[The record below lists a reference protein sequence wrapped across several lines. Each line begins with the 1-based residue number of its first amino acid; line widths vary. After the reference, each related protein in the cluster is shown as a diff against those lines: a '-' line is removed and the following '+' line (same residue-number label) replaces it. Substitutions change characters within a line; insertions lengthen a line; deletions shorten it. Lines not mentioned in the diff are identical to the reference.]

1 MNEETK
7 IKRKDW
13 IKNVAIVFLSIM
25 LVLTF
30 FSNTIM
36 NYSLPEV
43 ATAMIEPGSIT
54 AKIRGTGTLTSDD
67 PYKVSIQESR
77 VIASVAVKAG
87 DVVEKD
93 QVLFYLED
101 KESAELEAA
110 QKELD
115 ELILSYTTAILNG
128 EISNQSF
135 QNIQS
140 GNISSTGAYQARIE
154 AAKQKVDAAQAL
166 VDNLAQQIAITGTTT
181 STQIGK
187 EADLAKA
194 KQELSEA
201 AEKLSKA
208 ESTLLANQSK
218 VEEEIKT
225 EQEIITT
232 EKSNVDTAKTAYH
245 SALELKNTK
254 EAEYSTQQ
262 TEYKAKETEC
272 NTKEAEYK
280 AKETECNTK
289 KTEIENR
296 YNNTLSEGTEAIQLD
311 LEKMSEESYV
321 TGLEAK
327 LALCS
332 DSSVITMFQE
342 LKQSVQEYRN
352 AKNAYETAKT
362 EYETVETLYHSAKK
376 DYEDAEE
383 AYHKEKQKYEDTKRK
398 YDTAVAKKAQLE
410 KDIKALSNARDEA
423 QNYYNQCETKCKN
436 LQNEIT
442 NTETTTAQQ
451 EADLTLYKI
460 NADIAL
466 EQAKAEQE
474 QLLTDISTELDLGN
488 QNSIIREKRQE
499 IAELK
504 EKAVGAVV
512 TAPVAG
518 VITDVYKTAGESTMP
533 EEELAVMQPEGK
545 GYSLSFSVT
554 PEQAKKVKVGE
565 IADIQ
570 NSWYYDEITAT
581 IVSIRPDPENPGQ
594 KKLLVFN
601 VEGDVQAGQT
611 LSLSVGQKS
620 ANYDL
625 LVPNSAVR
633 EDNNG
638 KFILIVES
646 QNSPLGNRYI
656 ATRVDVEVLG
666 SDDVK
671 TAISAMLNG
680 YEYVITTAT
689 QPVKAGQQV
698 RLAES

>member
-1 MNEETK
+1 MNKETK

-13 IKNVAIVFLSIM
+13 IKNAAIVFMSIM

-187 EADLAKA
+187 EAELAKA
-194 KQELSEA
+194 ETELRLALEKKQNAENKLETA
-201 AEKLSKA
+201 QEKLATYLAEKETALQEEKVA
-208 ESTLLANQSK
+208 KTKLESAVASVNILLKEFNEAYSEDLKLEQYTNQGKGAYDEIIKSLETQINDISSLVESPSPSEPPKTDNSNANDSDSNGD
-218 VEEEIKT
+218 EEENIVNEEDNTDPDKVSVIADNNIQLNQEDNNTTPTYDENKKNALIAQLDTVRNQFQNYFEKKT
-225 EQEIITT
+225 NRESVETI
-232 EKSNVDTAKTAYH
+232 
-245 SALELKNTK
+245 L
-254 EAEYSTQQ
+254 
-262 TEYKAKETEC
+262 KET
-272 NTKEAEYK
+272 NQ
-280 AKETECNTK
+280 
-289 KTEIENR
+289 
-296 YNNTLSEGTEAIQLD
+296 TLS
-311 LEKMSEESYV
+311 SEISRL
-321 TGLEAK
+321 T
-327 LALCS
+327 
-332 DSSVITMFQE
+332 Q
-342 LKQSVQEYRN
+342 
-352 AKNAYETAKT
+352 
-362 EYETVETLYHSAKK
+362 
-376 DYEDAEE
+376 
-383 AYHKEKQKYEDTKRK
+383 EKQKADAHYEEWKTK
-398 YDTAVAKKAQLE
+398 
-410 KDIKALSNARDEA
+410 
-423 QNYYNQCETKCKN
+423 YNT

-451 EADLTLYKI
+451 NADLTLYKI
-460 NADIAL
+460 NAEAAL
-466 EQAKAEQE
+466 AQAKAEQE

-488 QNSIIREKRQE
+488 QNSIIRDKRQE

-512 TAPVAG
+512 IAPVAG
-518 VITDVYKTAGESTMP
+518 IVTDIYKTAGESTMP

-554 PEQAKKVKVGE
+554 SEQAKKVKVGE

-646 QNSPLGNRYI
+646 KNSPLGNRYI

-671 TAISAMLNG
+671 TAISAILNG

>member
-13 IKNVAIVFLSIM
+13 IKNAAIVFLSIM

-187 EADLAKA
+187 EAELAKA
-194 KQELSEA
+194 ETELRLALEKKQNAENKLETA
-201 AEKLSKA
+201 QEKLATYLAEKETALQEEKVA
-208 ESTLLANQSK
+208 KTKLESAVASVNILLKEFNEAYSEDLKLEQYTNQGKGAYDEIIKSLETQINDISSLVESPSPSEPPKTDNSNANDSDSNGD
-218 VEEEIKT
+218 EEENIVNEEDNTDPDKVSVIADNNIQLNQEDNNTTPTYDENKKNALIAQLDTVRNQFQNYFEKKT
-225 EQEIITT
+225 NRESVETI
-232 EKSNVDTAKTAYH
+232 
-245 SALELKNTK
+245 L
-254 EAEYSTQQ
+254 
-262 TEYKAKETEC
+262 KET
-272 NTKEAEYK
+272 NQ
-280 AKETECNTK
+280 
-289 KTEIENR
+289 
-296 YNNTLSEGTEAIQLD
+296 TLS
-311 LEKMSEESYV
+311 SEISRL
-321 TGLEAK
+321 T
-327 LALCS
+327 
-332 DSSVITMFQE
+332 Q
-342 LKQSVQEYRN
+342 
-352 AKNAYETAKT
+352 
-362 EYETVETLYHSAKK
+362 
-376 DYEDAEE
+376 
-383 AYHKEKQKYEDTKRK
+383 EKQKADAHYEEWKTK
-398 YDTAVAKKAQLE
+398 
-410 KDIKALSNARDEA
+410 
-423 QNYYNQCETKCKN
+423 YNT

-451 EADLTLYKI
+451 NADLTLYKI
-460 NADIAL
+460 NAEAAL
-466 EQAKAEQE
+466 AQAKAEQE

-488 QNSIIREKRQE
+488 QNSIIRDKRQE

-512 TAPVAG
+512 IAPVAG
-518 VITDVYKTAGESTMP
+518 IVTDIYKTAGESTMP

-554 PEQAKKVKVGE
+554 SEQAKKVKVGE

-646 QNSPLGNRYI
+646 KNSPLGNRYI

>member
-13 IKNVAIVFLSIM
+13 IKNAAIVFLSIM

-187 EADLAKA
+187 EAELAKA
-194 KQELSEA
+194 ETELRLALEKKQNAENKLETA
-201 AEKLSKA
+201 QEKLATYLAEKETALQEEKVA
-208 ESTLLANQSK
+208 KTKLESAVASVNILLKEFNEAYSEDLKLEQYTNQGKGAYDEIIKSLETQINDISSLVESPSPSEPPKTDNSNANDSDSNGD
-218 VEEEIKT
+218 EEENIVNEEDNTDPDKVSVIADNNIQLNQEDNNTTPTYDENKKNALIAQLDTVRNQFQNYFEKKT
-225 EQEIITT
+225 NRESVETI
-232 EKSNVDTAKTAYH
+232 
-245 SALELKNTK
+245 L
-254 EAEYSTQQ
+254 
-262 TEYKAKETEC
+262 KET
-272 NTKEAEYK
+272 NQ
-280 AKETECNTK
+280 
-289 KTEIENR
+289 
-296 YNNTLSEGTEAIQLD
+296 TLS
-311 LEKMSEESYV
+311 SEISRL
-321 TGLEAK
+321 T
-327 LALCS
+327 
-332 DSSVITMFQE
+332 Q
-342 LKQSVQEYRN
+342 
-352 AKNAYETAKT
+352 
-362 EYETVETLYHSAKK
+362 
-376 DYEDAEE
+376 
-383 AYHKEKQKYEDTKRK
+383 EKQKADAHYEEWKTK
-398 YDTAVAKKAQLE
+398 
-410 KDIKALSNARDEA
+410 
-423 QNYYNQCETKCKN
+423 YNT

-451 EADLTLYKI
+451 NADLTLYKI
-460 NADIAL
+460 NAEAAL
-466 EQAKAEQE
+466 AQAKAEQE

-488 QNSIIREKRQE
+488 QNSIIRDKRQE

-512 TAPVAG
+512 IAPVAG
-518 VITDVYKTAGESTMP
+518 VVTEVYKIAGESTMP

-554 PEQAKKVKVGE
+554 SEQAKKVKVGE

-581 IVSIRPDPENPGQ
+581 IVSIRPDSENPGQ

-646 QNSPLGNRYI
+646 KNSPLGNRYI

>member
-7 IKRKDW
+7 MKRKDW

-87 DVVEKD
+87 DIVEKD

-194 KQELSEA
+194 ETELR
-201 AEKLSKA
+201 L
-208 ESTLLANQSK
+208 
-218 VEEEIKT
+218 
-225 EQEIITT
+225 
-232 EKSNVDTAKTAYH
+232 
-245 SALELKNTK
+245 ALENKQN
-254 EAEYSTQQ
+254 AEN
-262 TEYKAKETEC
+262 KLET
-272 NTKEAEYK
+272 A
-280 AKETECNTK
+280 
-289 KTEIENR
+289 
-296 YNNTLSEGTEAIQLD
+296 Q
-311 LEKMSEESYV
+311 
-321 TGLEAK
+321 AK
-327 LALCS
+327 LATYLEEKETALQEEKVAKTKFESAVNSVNILLKEFNEAYSEDLKLEQYTNQGKGAYDEIIKWLETQINNIYSEPESTSSSEPAKTDNSNSNDS
-332 DSSVITMFQE
+332 DSSGDEEDTTVNEEDNTDPDKVSVIADNNIQPNQADNNTTPTYDE
-342 LKQSVQEYRN
+342 NK
-352 AKNAYETAKT
+352 KNALIAQLDTVKEQFQTYFEKKT
-362 EYETVETLYHSAKK
+362 NRESVETILKETNQTLSA
-376 DYEDAEE
+376 EVSRLTQ
-383 AYHKEKQKYEDTKRK
+383 EKQKADAHYEEWKTK
-398 YDTAVAKKAQLE
+398 
-410 KDIKALSNARDEA
+410 
-423 QNYYNQCETKCKN
+423 YNTLN
-436 LQNEIT
+436 NEIT

-451 EADLTLYKI
+451 NADLTVYKI
-460 NADIAL
+460 NAEAAL
-466 EQAKAEQE
+466 AQAKAEQE

-518 VITDVYKTAGESTMP
+518 VITEVYKTAGESTMP